1 MAGGHPVH
9 AVFQR
14 VVQHGAELDGAV
26 AGHAGVGSAAGQI
39 FGRELVH
46 HAAAEGIGQIE
57 NPVFDAQGLADAA
70 GVVNVPLHARAG
82 GGGQT
87 AAAQAQGDAGD
98 GAALPLQDQGGHRAV
113 HAAAHAHQNMFH
125 SVPSYLT

>member
-1 MAGGHPVH
+1 M
-9 AVFQR
+9 
-14 VVQHGAELDGAV
+14 
-26 AGHAGVGSAAGQI
+26 
-39 FGRELVH
+39 
-46 HAAAEGIGQIE
+46 
-57 NPVFDAQGLADAA
+57 FDAQGLADAA